1 MVHFDNPEPFT
12 PTTPSTSRRPSEPVA
27 PHRRPAEP
35 PFIPEPPESLQPD
48 TVLEALAAMEPH
60 QMPNAQRRKSS
71 AAIFRGLE
79 HDFDTQAEDLP
90 EEFRTTHRQ
99 PQGRERKPGAVF
111 AHYAAEQLRRASS
124 VVGPQIASLVPEMVR
139 SAAGAFHDAHS
150 EMRSGTV
157 GFPRIFKGREYRPFV
172 PTVRRS
178 KQLGVPDAN
187 GNFLSRLGP
196 KNGHLD
202 DSNSEDDD
210 EETNL
215 RYKLGPVQS
224 RRKFVLRLAKALM
237 TYGAPSHR
245 IEEQLNAACDKL
257 KLRARLAYLP
267 NIIIVAFSDEASH
280 TDELHFVRSSGSR
293 ISLTFL
299 RIIHDI
305 YRDVLHYTCS
315 PDEGSRQLAVL
326 LKAPPIYP
334 LALRCFFSLISSSV
348 ICALAFDGSVVDMGV
363 SGALASFTQY
373 LGLTLAAKSSVYA
386 NVYEISAA
394 MFVSFAARGLSSIPG
409 RIFCYSAISSGGV
422 VPLLPGYIVLTSAL
436 ELTQRSIIAGAVRLV
451 YAIIY
456 TFFLGFSMTI
466 GSDVFLLFY
475 PKGNALTD
483 FAANAAASLD
493 YVHGVLTAPA
503 DKNSGHAVNFTATF
517 GFKNETLAVAT
528 AKACFRGPEWPWPFL
543 PSLHWPWWRYLI
555 LVPAYATAISLS
567 NLQSYRSWRL
577 IVMVGFACVAYLVNT
592 FAHRLVGGPSIDV
605 ASALAAAALGT
616 MGNIQSRIFGGTAFT
631 SMVPG
636 VLFLVPSGLA
646 QGGGL
651 AGNSDSGQISDSFAL
666 GMRMINVAIG
676 VTIGLSVSQ
685 TIVYAVGRRKS
696 GGHMAF

>member
-1 MVHFDNPEPFT
+1 
-12 PTTPSTSRRPSEPVA
+12 
-27 PHRRPAEP
+27 
-35 PFIPEPPESLQPD
+35 
-48 TVLEALAAMEPH
+48 
-60 QMPNAQRRKSS
+60 
-71 AAIFRGLE
+71 
-79 HDFDTQAEDLP
+79 
-90 EEFRTTHRQ
+90 
-99 PQGRERKPGAVF
+99 
-111 AHYAAEQLRRASS
+111 
-124 VVGPQIASLVPEMVR
+124 
-139 SAAGAFHDAHS
+139 
-150 EMRSGTV
+150 MRSGTV
-157 GFPRIFKGREYRPFV
+157 GFPRMFTGSEYRPFV

-178 KQLGVPDAN
+178 KQDGVPDEF
-187 GNFLSRLGP
+187 GNFPDRFGP

-202 DSNSEDDD
+202 DSNSEDD
-210 EETNL
+210 EGEKNL
-215 RYKLGPVQS
+215 RSRLGPVQA

-257 KLRARLAYLP
+257 KLKARLAYLP
-267 NIIIVAFSDEASH
+267 NIIVVAFSDDVSH

-299 RIIHDI
+299 RLIHDI
-305 YRDVLHYTCS
+305 YRDVLHYSCT
-315 PDEGSRQLAVL
+315 PDEGTRRLVIL

-348 ICALAFDGSVVDMGV
+348 ICALAFDGSLVDMGV

-394 MFVSFAARGLSSIPG
+394 MFVSFTARALSSIPG

-456 TFFLGFSMTI
+456 TFFL
-466 GSDVFLLFY
+466 
-475 PKGNALTD
+475 
-483 FAANAAASLD
+483 
-493 YVHGVLTAPA
+493 
-503 DKNSGHAVNFTATF
+503 
-517 GFKNETLAVAT
+517 TLAVA
-528 AKACFRGPEWPWPFL
+528 AGKGMLSICVHPRRINMVEACFRGPDWPWPLL
-543 PSLHWPWWRYLI
+543 PSLHWPWWRYFI
-555 LVPAYATAISLS
+555 LVPAYATAISLA
-567 NLQSYRSWRL
+567 NLQSFKSWRIL
-577 IVMVGFACVAYLVNT
+577 VMIGFACVAYLVN
-592 FAHRLVGGPSIDV
+592 FFSHHLVGPQIDV
-605 ASALAAAALGT
+605 ASALGAAALGT
-616 MGNIQSRIFGGTAFT
+616 MGNLQSRIFGGTAFT

-636 VLFLVPSGLA
+636 VLFLVPVCGDGMYGLFRP
-646 QGGGL
+646 G
-651 AGNSDSGQISDSFAL
+651 AGFAL

-685 TIVYAVGRRKS
+685 TVVYAVGRQKS